1 MSKSFNG
8 QRLRQARLYK
18 GLSINDLAELLG
30 VSKQAISQYE
40 TSNVTPDFDKMRI
53 ITNKLNF
60 PSSYFFQEDSLDVNT
75 RTTYFRALLSANK
88 NARLQQVVKIK
99 HLAMIYEILNNYLE
113 FPPLNLPDVSEFL
126 NQDEINYELIAQ
138 KVREYWDIGSK
149 PIEDF
154 PYLLEKNG
162 IIVATYPVSQDNID
176 AYSQKI
182 NVEGNDKFII
192 VLSDDKNSAVR
203 SNFDAAHELGHIL
216 LHDWNLDLEE
226 LPREEFKKQEKQANN
241 FAAAFL
247 LPKEAFL
254 KDVSLY
260 PKDLKYYIELKRKW
274 KVSISAM
281 LIRANKLGVINDN
294 QYQYLMKQMAFNKWR
309 QNEPLDNIIIKRE
322 PILLNKSIEMLM
334 GNNIFNPQEFLDEL
348 TENNI
353 SMKPDEVEK
362 LLNLPEGTLLTKE
375 EKNIA
380 SIVNLKKK
388 SK

>member
-60 PSSYFFQEDSLDVNT
+60 PSSYFFQEDSFDINAK
-75 RTTYFRALLSANK
+75 TTYFRALLSANK

-99 HLAMIYEILNNYLE
+99 HLAMIYEILSNYLE
-113 FPPLNLPDVSEFL
+113 FPQLNIPDISEFL
-126 NQDEINYELIAQ
+126 NSDEIDYDAIAQ
-138 KVREYWDIGSK
+138 KVREYWGISKK

-162 IIVATYPVSQDNID
+162 IIVASYPVSQDNID

-182 NVEGNDKFII
+182 NIDGQDKFII

-226 LPREEFKKQEKQANN
+226 LSREDFKKQEKQANN

-247 LPKEAFL
+247 LPKETFL

-260 PKDLKYYIELKRKW
+260 PRDLKYYIELKRKW

-309 QNEPLDNIIIKRE
+309 QNEPLDNVIIKQE
-322 PILLNKSIEMLM
+322 PILLSKSIEMLI
-334 GNNIFNPQEFLDEL
+334 GNNVFNAQELLDEL
-348 TENNI
+348 AENNI
-353 SMKPDEVEK
+353 SMKADEVEK
-362 LLNLPEGTLLTKE
+362 LLKLPEGTLSPRE
-375 EKNIA
+375 ERNIA

-388 SK
+388 NK

>member
-60 PSSYFFQEDSLDVNT
+60 PSSYFFQEDSFDINAK
-75 RTTYFRALLSANK
+75 TTYFRALLSANK

-99 HLAMIYEILNNYLE
+99 HLAMIYEILSNYLE
-113 FPPLNLPDVSEFL
+113 FPQLNIPDISEFL
-126 NQDEINYELIAQ
+126 NSDEIDYDAIAQ
-138 KVREYWDIGSK
+138 KVREYWGISKK

-162 IIVATYPVSQDNID
+162 IIVASYPVSQDNID

-182 NVEGNDKFII
+182 NIDGQDKFII

-226 LPREEFKKQEKQANN
+226 LSREDFKKQEKQANN

-247 LPKEAFL
+247 LPKETFL

-260 PKDLKYYIELKRKW
+260 PRDLKYYIELKRKW

-309 QNEPLDNIIIKRE
+309 QNEPLDNVIIKQE
-322 PILLNKSIEMLM
+322 PILLSKSIEMLI
-334 GNNIFNPQEFLDEL
+334 GNNVFNAQELLDEL
-348 TENNI
+348 AENNI
-353 SMKPDEVEK
+353 SMKADEVEK
-362 LLNLPEGTLLTKE
+362 LLKLPEGTLSPRE
-375 EKNIA
+375 ERNIA

-388 SK
+388 FN

>member
-40 TSNVTPDFDKMRI
+40 TSNVTPDFDKMRT

-60 PSSYFFQEDSLDVNT
+60 PSSYFFQEDSFDINAK
-75 RTTYFRALLSANK
+75 TTYFRALLSANR

-99 HLAMIYEILNNYLE
+99 HLAMIYEILSNYLE
-113 FPPLNLPDVSEFL
+113 FPQLNIPDISEFL
-126 NQDEINYELIAQ
+126 NSDEIDYDSIAQ
-138 KVREYWDIGSK
+138 KVREYWGISKK

-162 IIVATYPVSQDNID
+162 IIVASYPVSQDNID

-182 NVEGNDKFII
+182 NIDGQDKFII

-226 LPREEFKKQEKQANN
+226 LSREDFKKQEKQANN

-247 LPKEAFL
+247 LPKETFL

-260 PKDLKYYIELKRKW
+260 PRNLKYYIELKRKW

-309 QNEPLDNIIIKRE
+309 QNEPLDNVIIKQE
-322 PILLNKSIEMLM
+322 PILLSKSIEMLI
-334 GNNIFNPQEFLDEL
+334 GNNVFNAQELLDEL
-348 TENNI
+348 AENNI
-353 SMKPDEVEK
+353 SMKADEVEK
-362 LLNLPEGTLLTKE
+362 LLKLPEGTLLARE
-375 EKNIA
+375 ERNIA

-388 SK
+388 FN

>member
-60 PSSYFFQEDSLDVNT
+60 PSSYFFQEDSFDINAK
-75 RTTYFRALLSANK
+75 TTYFRALLSANK

-99 HLAMIYEILNNYLE
+99 HLAMIYEILSNYLE
-113 FPPLNLPDVSEFL
+113 FPQLNIPDISEFL
-126 NQDEINYELIAQ
+126 NSDEIDYDAIAQ
-138 KVREYWDIGSK
+138 KVREYWGISKK

-162 IIVATYPVSQDNID
+162 IIVASYPVSQDNID

-182 NVEGNDKFII
+182 NIDGQDKFII

-226 LPREEFKKQEKQANN
+226 LSREDFKKQEKQANN

-247 LPKEAFL
+247 LPKETFL

-260 PKDLKYYIELKRKW
+260 PRDLKYYIELKRKW

-309 QNEPLDNIIIKRE
+309 QNEPLDNVIIKQE
-322 PILLNKSIEMLM
+322 PILLSKSIEMLI
-334 GNNIFNPQEFLDEL
+334 GNNVFNAQELLDEL
-348 TENNI
+348 AENNI
-353 SMKPDEVEK
+353 SMKADEVEK
-362 LLNLPEGTLLTKE
+362 LLKLPNGTLSPRE
-375 EKNIA
+375 ERNIA

-388 SK
+388 NK